1 MSLVF
6 ARVILVFMLAPF
18 SSYIVWAGYS
28 LTWYWGKQPGTE
40 PWLSA
45 VALTSATV
53 IIYLPMAVVVLGL
66 WVYWTRKAV
75 NTFPR
80 LIISGLV
87 CGGLVGFAFARH
99 YGPLQL
105 YLGLSVGAVVGITL
119 ALGTRW
125 VQRHP
130 ARGA

>member
-1 MSLVF
+1 M
-6 ARVILVFMLAPF
+6 LVFMLAPF
-18 SSYIVWAGYS
+18 SSYIVWAVYA
-28 LTWYWGKQPGTE
+28 LTWYWGEQPGTE
-40 PWLSA
+40 PWLSS

-53 IIYLPMAVVVLGL
+53 IIYPPMAVVVLGL

-87 CGGLVGFAFARH
+87 CGGLAGLAFARH
-99 YGPLQL
+99 YGALLL
-105 YLGLSVGAVVGITL
+105 YLGLSVGAIVGMTL

>member
-1 MSLVF
+1 MSLEF
-6 ARVILVFMLAPF
+6 ARVMLVFMLAPF
-18 SSYIVWAGYS
+18 SSYIVWAVYA

-40 PWLSA
+40 PWVSSA
-45 VALTSATV
+45 VLTSATV

-87 CGGLVGFAFARH
+87 CGGLAGLAFARH
-99 YGPLQL
+99 YGALLL
-105 YLGLSVGAVVGITL
+105 YLGLSVGAIVGITL
-119 ALGTRW
+119 ALGTWW